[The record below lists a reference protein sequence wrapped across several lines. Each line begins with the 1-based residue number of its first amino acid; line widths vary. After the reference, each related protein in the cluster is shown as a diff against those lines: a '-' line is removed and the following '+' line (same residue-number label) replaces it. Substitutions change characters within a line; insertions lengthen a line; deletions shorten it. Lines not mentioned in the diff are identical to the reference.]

1 MQVDHKGPA
10 LGDDPPTTPN
20 QPLFFPGYESRC
32 REYFE
37 KQYRKRIELNL
48 RLNHGQTL
56 VKSLEKIQ
64 LNA

>member
-1 MQVDHKGPA
+1 MQVDYKAPP
-10 LGDDPPTTPN
+10 LGVDPPTIPN

-37 KQYRKRIELNL
+37 KQYRKRIDLNL
-48 RLNHGQTL
+48 RLNPGQTL